1 LIWRPLPTPS
11 LAPAPPPVIITIPS
25 GGDSPNEDETVTLLP
40 TWVVSRPVNAPS
52 GVPGSNENSPQD
64 NQNNPPVAPPSPSI
78 TNRFDPVPQDLNIAT
93 PSQSTFALVFGTQT
107 LLPGHVITIGGS
119 TTTLANSQPSVVNG
133 VPVHLDV
140 QRTFIVVGGSTTIP
154 VSPTPV
160 SRPAPYVLEL
170 EGITYTADSLGRF
183 IVGSQTLLPGGYIV
197 LDQTTATLANGQTS
211 ASGGTIV
218 YLDPQGTAAIID
230 GRTSSILQRAQPTG
244 VSKLT
249 VFDGKTYTVP
259 ANGPATIVVGG
270 LTIDMPS
277 GGRTVVGG
285 KTVTLTEASA
295 IGGIAGSRTSLARG
309 VQSGDTRASTV
320 MTSGIM
326 DQADPSSITD
336 QGTEGGDARSE
347 ASRLGRSGLSMSIV
361 TGFLALL
368 FVTMSMA

>member
-1 LIWRPLPTPS
+1 
-11 LAPAPPPVIITIPS
+11 
-25 GGDSPNEDETVTLLP
+25 
-40 TWVVSRPVNAPS
+40 
-52 GVPGSNENSPQD
+52 
-64 NQNNPPVAPPSPSI
+64 
-78 TNRFDPVPQDLNIAT
+78 
-93 PSQSTFALVFGTQT
+93 
-107 LLPGHVITIGGS
+107 
-119 TTTLANSQPSVVNG
+119 
-133 VPVHLDV
+133 
-140 QRTFIVVGGSTTIP
+140 
-154 VSPTPV
+154 
-160 SRPAPYVLEL
+160 VLEL
-170 EGITYTADSLGRF
+170 DGRTYTADSLGRF
-183 IVGSQTLLPGGYIV
+183 IVGSQTLLPGAYIV

-244 VSKLT
+244 ASKLT

-259 ANGPATIVVGG
+259 TNGPATIVVGG

-277 GGRTVVGG
+277 GGKTVIGG
-285 KTVTLTEASA
+285 RTVTLTEASA
-295 IGGIAGSRTSLARG
+295 VGGTAGSRTSLARG

-347 ASRLGRSGLSMSIV
+347 ASRLGRSGLAMLIV
-361 TGFLALL
+361 TVVLALL